1 MLRSRSN
8 DQIYDSTGRIFN
20 PYPFGPTLGDV
31 IGYPGA
37 GRDTETYEECQ
48 ARQDPNVLNIMDPCR
63 GKPHGGFKLPDL
75 PRSKRP
81 FPPIA
86 EPGRVPPAGFPIAG
100 FPAYRMQDKIK
111 SGDLKGTAGVL
122 IGTVLG
128 SVLGNII
135 AGRKPFDFV
144 GERMEGGG
152 RKQNKSKADS
162 LMRFKPDSGEFLPFE
177 VPDSK
182 QPAEGEPVPLTVI
195 PYEAPLEQ
203 NQEVMGPK
211 AQVFP
216 RFADPGDGTLNT
228 TPMMMAGSPS
238 FDLSYPKIPGKNL
251 EGVPNANDPVMRKKL
266 QDRLLRN
273 PAGTEM
279 LPGFL
284 GRA

>member
-1 MLRSRSN
+1 MAYPGSRSA
-8 DQIYDSTGRIFN
+8 GRLVNPAIF
-20 PYPFGPTLGDV
+20 GGLPTLGDV
-31 IGYPGA
+31 VGYPGA

-48 ARQDPNVLNIMDPCR
+48 ARQDPTVLNFMDPCQ
-63 GKPHGGFKLPDL
+63 GKPHGGFKLPDF
-75 PRSKRP
+75 PRSERP
-81 FPPIA
+81 SPPIG
-86 EPGRVPPAGFPIAG
+86 EPGRVPPAGFPMAG
-100 FPAYRMQDKIK
+100 FPAYRLQDKVK
-111 SGDLKGTAGVL
+111 SGDIKGAAGVL
-122 IGTVLG
+122 VGSVLG

-144 GERMEGGG
+144 GERMEGGE

-177 VPDSK
+177 VPGNE
-182 QPAEGEPVPLTVI
+182 QPAEGQPVPLTVI

-238 FDLSYPKIPGKNL
+238 FDLSYPRISGKNL

-266 QDRLLRN
+266 RDRLLRN
-273 PAGTEM
+273 PAGTET